1 MTDPTSLID
10 HARYSL
16 AEPSSSKTV
25 ALIERCRAE
34 RAVCVVEG
42 LLTPESMAALVAAM
56 LLKRRTSTRIAAS
69 PRL

>member
-16 AEPSSSKTV
+16 AEPSSPKTV
-25 ALIERCRAE
+25 ALIERCRA
-34 RAVCVVEG
+34 VYVVEG
-42 LLTPESMAALVAAM
+42 LLTPESLAALSAAM
-56 LLKRRTSTRIAAS
+56 LLNRRTSTRIAAS